1 MKYSKE
7 QRKLIAKK
15 AVEENNVAKISA
27 EYGLNQSTV
36 YRYIE
41 KLSNNDNRKNHLSI
55 SFTDKEYEKL
65 VSKAKDLGYEKNYAY
80 YIRKMLFDKN
90 RIMVNPKVLIDELY
104 LLRAEINKIGSNVN
118 QIANYTNFLGN
129 RNSIETQFYV
139 RYSELQIEFEKQV
152 NEARKNIDDVLS
164 KI

>member
-65 VSKAKDLGYEKNYAY
+65 VSKAKDLGYEKT
-80 YIRKMLFDKN
+80 ML
-90 RIMVNPKVLIDELY
+90 
-104 LLRAEINKIGSNVN
+104 
-118 QIANYTNFLGN
+118 T
-129 RNSIETQFYV
+129 T
-139 RYSELQIEFEKQV
+139 
-152 NEARKNIDDVLS
+152 
-164 KI
+164 

>member
-15 AVEENNVAKISA
+15 AIEEKNVAKTSA

-80 YIRKMLFDKN
+80 YIRKMLFDKD

-104 LLRAEINKIGSNVN
+104 LLRAELNKIGSNLN
-118 QIANYTNFLGN
+118 QVANYTNLLTKN
-129 RNSIETQFYV
+129 NIVENSHTK
-139 RYSELQIEFEKQV
+139 ELKDIQLNFEIKV
-152 NEARKNIDDVLS
+152 NELKNAIDKTLEKV
-164 KI
+164 

>member
-80 YIRKMLFDKN
+80 YIRKILFDKN
-90 RIMVNPKVLIDELY
+90 KIMVNPKVLIDELY
-104 LLRAEINKIGSNVN
+104 LLRAELNKIGSNLN
-118 QIANYTNFLGN
+118 QVANYTNLLIKN
-129 RNSIETQFYV
+129 NIVENSHTK
-139 RYSELQIEFEKQV
+139 ELKDIQLNFEIKV
-152 NEARKNIDDVLS
+152 NELKNAIDKTLEKV
-164 KI
+164 